1 MDKDIERMDKD
12 IERMDKDIERM
23 DKDMDKD
30 IEREWTKTLKENGQR
45 H

>member
-12 IERMDKDIERM
+12 IERMG
-23 DKDMDKD
+23 KD